1 VGGLENA
8 EADVGLREL
17 QRILARGTRSVTK
30 SLAPELRPAGNGR
43 TALATTTATPPA
55 AWEWPKPQRGFAWS
69 RYLEAVRRY
78 KWSMALVI
86 VLVTLLG
93 ILASRLVRPEYTVR
107 STIWIAPETNGEN
120 SAVPVRA
127 NEVLHQAA
135 WPELLTSSEILNRV
149 ARRTNLYI
157 VTKEHDDIG
166 HFAGAEPREPIRP
179 GNYSLRVS
187 GHGTHF
193 QLSTSKGDRIQA
205 GTVGD
210 SIGSAIGLRWRPATL
225 GPDREVRFALIPPRA
240 AAVALKQGLA
250 ATLPEQSNLLQV
262 TLQGP
267 DPTRITTVM
276 SALLDEFITAAAA
289 LKKRSIVEVVQ
300 TLKQQLDLAA
310 RDLHDTEVALE
321 GFRVRTI
328 TLPSEPRVA
337 SSTDGNTGR
346 DDAINARFFA
356 QQAAYDAAQRARVSF
371 ERAFAAV
378 HADTLDVSGLNA
390 LPEVRDGAPELS
402 AALRELADRE
412 AQLADAR
419 RRFTDAHPVVAELVR
434 QVRDLREHV
443 IPRHADALAR
453 LLRMREND
461 LRDQV
466 ESSARVLRDVPA
478 RSMEEARL
486 RRELATRENLF
497 SRVKTQYEEATIAAA
512 SMVPDVSVLDAPSLP
527 DEPSRNRRPLIIAL
541 GFFLSLIAA
550 AALAYGLDRWDPRFR
565 YPEQASDELG
575 LEIIG
580 AVPKLQ
586 TKVLRNPAEAA
597 QSVEAF
603 RTLRLNLAQIADSTG
618 RVLVTL
624 TSPNAGDGKSL
635 IAANLAQSFAEAGHR
650 TLLIDGDI
658 RRGELDKRFGVDR
671 APGLLDYIDGRATL
685 EQVLR
690 STTSDLLWV
699 MPRGASHARGPEL
712 LVSPVVPSMI
722 TELQRRYEVI
732 IVDSSP
738 LGAGIDPFVLGSAT
752 GNMVLVL
759 RAGESNRK
767 LAEAKLKLLARLP
780 IRIVGVVLNNVHL
793 RGDFQ
798 YYAYSYQDFEQTR
811 QPTADS
817 DSRINEFA
825 RRSGLSA

>member
-1 VGGLENA
+1 M
-8 EADVGLREL
+8 
-17 QRILARGTRSVTK
+17 
-30 SLAPELRPAGNGR
+30 
-43 TALATTTATPPA
+43 TATPPA

-69 RYLEAVRRY
+69 RYLEAVKRY

-86 VLVTLLG
+86 VLVTTAG
-93 ILASRLVRPEYTVR
+93 ILVSRLVRPQYTVR
-107 STIWIAPETNGEN
+107 STIWIAPAAN
-120 SAVPVRA
+120 SDNAAAPVSGS
-127 NEVLHQAA
+127 EVLHQAA

-157 VTKEHDDIG
+157 LPKRHEDIAL
-166 HFAGAEPREPIRP
+166 FAGAQPREPIRP
-179 GNYSLRVS
+179 GSYALRVS
-187 GHGTHF
+187 AHGTRF
-193 QLSTSKGDRIQA
+193 QLSTAKGDHLQA
-205 GTVGD
+205 GAVGD
-210 SIGSAIGLRWRPATL
+210 SIGKSIGLQWKPATL
-225 GPDREVRFALIPPRA
+225 GADREVRFALIPPRA
-240 AAVALKQGLA
+240 AALGVKQGLT

-262 TLQGP
+262 ALEGP
-267 DPTRITTVM
+267 DASRITTVM
-276 SALLDEFITAAAA
+276 STLLDEFISAAAA
-289 LKKRSIVEVVQ
+289 LKKRTIVEVVQ

-310 RDLHDTEVALE
+310 KDLHDTEVALE
-321 GFRVRTI
+321 RFRVRTI
-328 TLPSEPRVA
+328 TLPTEPRAV
-337 SSTDGNTGR
+337 SSTDNTAR
-346 DDAINARFFA
+346 PEDAVSERFFA
-356 QQAAYDAAQRARVSF
+356 QQGAYDAAQHARVSF

-378 HADTLDVSGLNA
+378 RADTLDVSGLNA
-390 LPEVRDGAPELS
+390 LPEVREGAPELS
-402 AALRELADRE
+402 AALRQLADRE

-419 RRFTDAHPVVAELVR
+419 RRFTDAHPVVTELVR
-434 QVRDLREHV
+434 QVRDLRERV
-443 IPRHADALAR
+443 IPRHAAALAR

-478 RSMEEARL
+478 RTMEEARL
-486 RRELATRENLF
+486 RRELTTRENLF
-497 SRVKTQYEEATIAAA
+497 SRVKTQYEEATVAAA

-527 DEPSRNRRPLIIAL
+527 DEPSRNRRPLIIAM
-541 GFFLSLIAA
+541 GFFVSLIAA
-550 AALAYGLDRWDPRFR
+550 AALALGLDRWDPRFR

-575 LEIIG
+575 LDIIG

-586 TKVLRNPAEAA
+586 TKILRNPAEAA
-597 QSVEAF
+597 QSIEAF
-603 RTLRLNLAQIADSTG
+603 RTLRLNLMQIADGAG
-618 RVLVTL
+618 RVLVTM

-658 RRGELDKRFGVDR
+658 RRGELDKRFSVDR
-671 APGLLDYIDGRATL
+671 TPGLLDYIDGRATL
-685 EQVLR
+685 EQSLR

-699 MPRGASHARGPEL
+699 MPRGSSHVHGPEL
-712 LVSPVVPSMI
+712 LVSPVVPNLI

-752 GNMVLVL
+752 GNLVLVL

-780 IRIVGVVLNNVHL
+780 IRVVGVVLNHVHL

-798 YYAYSYQDFEQTR
+798 YYAYSYDDVEQTR
-811 QPTADS
+811 PATAVS
-817 DSRINEFA
+817 DSQVNEFA